1 MARYVAALLAA
12 SAVVVICSVI
22 LLSVV
27 DVHSD
32 APSRLSIDLLHGNIA
47 VRSSSFA
54 STAPI
59 QGDDFDFTEILAIT
73 SSITAEDVIAL
84 SEEIFMKSKF
94 SVYGSHNNRSSAHF
108 STRKLLSKAGD
119 KQFFVQ
125 FSTPADIYT
134 LAALGKF
141 TGQRVVSHIHDNLYV
156 VIGNEAFASKAR
168 QFPGVAF
175 VQERVGSNKVSID
188 LKHLL
193 DRLAQE
199 NGFTRLRRRVF
210 PSTRISDSNP
220 IVTVIAQCLY
230 DSCGAAAATVQPL
243 CSDVYVHAGLIE
255 VLCATDMVA
264 RAVALLVDQVGVEL
278 VEMKNL
284 MEAKNRAGSAILGT
298 GPLATSPAQ
307 SRVITNIDVSS
318 SVVAVADS
326 GINMNNCFF
335 FDNGRV
341 ANSRVVR
348 DYTFLPGAMCGRRD
362 ACGNMVD
369 ESGHGTHVAGTVLGN
384 AGSNAAAAE
393 GNGVAAGARVFFQD
407 IVPVPG
413 RDVFPPTNV
422 ANLFQPAY
430 NAGAYVTSSL
440 YCCNCVLCMR
450 LFLVD
455 GSVVTR

>member
-1 MARYVAALLAA
+1 MSSTREFKNHTNHCGIMARHVAALLAA
-12 SAVVVICSVI
+12 SAVVVLCSVI
-22 LLSVV
+22 LLSVG
-27 DVHSD
+27 DFHSD
-32 APSRLSIDLLHGNIA
+32 APSRLSIDLLHGDIA
-47 VRSSSFA
+47 IRSSSFA

-59 QGDDFDFTEILAIT
+59 QGEDFDFTEILAIT
-73 SSITAEDVIAL
+73 SSITTEDVIAL

-175 VQERVGSNKVSID
+175 VQERVGSNKIGIN
-188 LKHLL
+188 LKQQL
-193 DRLAQE
+193 DSLAQE
-199 NGFTRLRRRVF
+199 NGFTRLRRRVL

-220 IVTVIAQCLY
+220 VITVTAQCLY
-230 DSCGAAAATVQPL
+230 DSCGTATVAVQPL
-243 CSDVYVHAGLIE
+243 CGDIYVHAGLIE
-255 VLCATDMVA
+255 VLCTTDMVA
-264 RAVALLVDQVGVEL
+264 RAVAVLADQVGVEHIETKD
-278 VEMKNL
+278 V
-284 MEAKNRAGSAILGT
+284 METYNFAGSAILGT

-318 SVVAVADS
+318 SVVAVADT

-335 FDNGRV
+335 FDNGRI
-341 ANSRVVR
+341 ANSRVVQN
-348 DYTFLPGAMCGRRD
+348 YTFLPGPMCGRAD
-362 ACGNMVD
+362 ACGDMVD
-369 ESGHGTHVAGTVLGN
+369 ANGHGTHVAGTVLGN
-384 AGSNAAAAE
+384 AGSNPAAAA

-407 IVPVPG
+407 MQPAPG
-413 RDVFPPTNV
+413 VLSAPTNL

-430 NAGAYVTSSL
+430 NAGA
-440 YCCNCVLCMR
+440 
-450 LFLVD
+450 
-455 GSVVTR
+455 